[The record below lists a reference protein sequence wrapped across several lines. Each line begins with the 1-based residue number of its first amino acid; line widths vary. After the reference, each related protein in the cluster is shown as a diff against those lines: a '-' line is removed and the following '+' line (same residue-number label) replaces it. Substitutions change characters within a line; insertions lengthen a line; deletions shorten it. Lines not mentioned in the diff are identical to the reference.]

1 MAGVIRASCLCG
13 SVRWSV
19 AGPLPPMYH
28 CHCSRCRKAHGAA
41 FATYVD
47 APVAAV
53 TLVGLDAI
61 ATWPTEVEGARR
73 FCRTCGSVA
82 PYAHRDTLFLPAG
95 NFDGDPGT
103 RPARH
108 IFAASRA
115 PWYPICDALPQ
126 SAAYAPDRTATP
138 EPDSTPADRG
148 GRPGGGCLCGAV
160 AYVLDGPPI
169 KRRYCHCGR
178 CRKALSAAHAANL
191 RTSADAVRFTRGE
204 ERLAHYRLPE
214 ARSFTT
220 GFCSQCGSPQPTRHR
235 DRGIALVPL
244 GSFDDDPGVPA
255 LGHIFV
261 GSKAPWFDIADD
273 LPRYEEYPPGG

>member
-1 MAGVIRASCLCG
+1 
-13 SVRWSV
+13 
-19 AGPLPPMYH
+19 MYH

-47 APVAAV
+47 APLAAV
-53 TLVGLDAI
+53 TVVGQEAI
-61 ATWPTEVEGARR
+61 AAWPPGVEGARR
-73 FCRTCGSVA
+73 FCRICGAVV

-95 NFDGDPGT
+95 NFEEDPGT

-108 IFAASRA
+108 IFAGSRA
-115 PWYPICDALPQ
+115 PWYQIRDGLPQ
-126 SAAYAPDRTATP
+126 SDAYAPGQNATP
-138 EPDSTPADRG
+138 EPDPTPVDRPA
-148 GRPGGGCLCGAV
+148 RPGGACLCGAV

-178 CRKALSAAHAANL
+178 CRKSLSAAHAANL
-191 RTSADAVRFTRGE
+191 RTSADAVRFVRGE
-204 ERLAHYRLPE
+204 ERLTRYHLPE
-214 ARSFTT
+214 ARFFTT
-220 GFCSQCGSPQPTRHR
+220 VFCDRCGSPMPRVDR

-244 GSFDDDPGVPA
+244 GTFDDDPGVPP

-273 LPRYEEYPPGG
+273 LPQYKEYPPGG